1 MSKRE
6 TKDSLTDIEE
16 QFCIEYIKK
25 LSNGTQAYLAVN
37 SNVTERSAT
46 AIASK
51 LLTKINIQNRIKQLK
66 EELRE
71 NQKIDLNQLVNAVSN
86 VYQACMKG
94 RKVTRWDK
102 KEKKLIET
110 GEIIVDSKGANDAIK
125 IMANLLGFDG
135 KNDKAQEENE
145 NVVIVDD
152 IK

>member
-6 TKDSLTDIEE
+6 TKDGLTDIEE
-16 QFCIEYIKK
+16 QFCIQYIKL

-37 SNVTERSAT
+37 PNVTYYSA
-46 AIASK
+46 AVASNR
-51 LLTKINIQNRIKQLK
+51 LLKNNKIQNRIKQLK
-66 EELRE
+66 DELRE
-71 NQKIDLNQLVNAVSN
+71 NQKIDSAQLVESLIN

-125 IMANLLGFDG
+125 IMANLLGLDG
-135 KNDKAQEENE
+135 KNDKAQEESE

>member
-37 SNVTERSAT
+37 PNVTYYSA
-46 AIASK
+46 AVASNR
-51 LLTKINIQNRIKQLK
+51 LLKNNKIQNRIKQLK
-66 EELRE
+66 DELRE
-71 NQKIDLNQLVNAVSN
+71 QQDIELSQIIHSLTN

-110 GEIIVDSKGANDAIK
+110 GEILIDSKGANDAIK

>member
-1 MSKRE
+1 MGKRNNE
-6 TKDSLTDIEE
+6 SGLTDVEE
-16 QFCIEYIKK
+16 QFCVEYVKR

-37 SNVTERSAT
+37 PNVSENSAA

-51 LLTKINIQNRIKQLK
+51 LLKNINIQNRIKQLK
-66 EELRE
+66 DELKE
-71 NQKIDLNQLVNAVSN
+71 NQKIDLSQLVNSLAN

-125 IMANLLGFDG
+125 IMANLLGLDG
-135 KNDKAQEENE
+135 KNEKAQEQTE

>member
-6 TKDSLTDIEE
+6 TKDGLTDIEE

-37 SNVTERSAT
+37 PNVTERSAT

-66 EELRE
+66 DELRE
-71 NQKIDLNQLVNAVSN
+71 NQKIDLSQLVNAVSN

-125 IMANLLGFDG
+125 IMANLLGLDG